1 MRTLLLL
8 ISILTSAAIVSAME
22 WPIEGTCSPCQC
34 SVQKSKYSYG
44 LVKLVNCS
52 GLGLTRLPARL
63 PRDLDCLDL
72 SNNNIDI
79 ATVDPVCDFE
89 FLQYLSLA
97 QNTFTSIDWYLF
109 SNCSLLRKLDLT
121 GSSIFHLK
129 NGSFTGLDNLQTI
142 YGLEAMSV
150 EVGVFMNLQKLKT
163 LELTFLGETIPEM
176 IFTGLIV
183 ETLHLTLYKVEK
195 IPQQLL
201 EFGEK
206 TLQVISIYGPE
217 VSFVYE
223 NFLRGLTVLR
233 KVHLNMPKLVSLP
246 ERIFNNFGV
255 VTEDSDPR
263 NLQEIVLMSM
273 NSVPGTIFNDLESLH
288 RLEIHDVNEITSS
301 DIFDD
306 LVNLEV
312 LDLTRSNINQI
323 PNGWFSNLY
332 SLKTLNLSQSN
343 LREIDEGSMDG
354 LINLKTLDLSMN
366 ALRSIPLKAF
376 DPLRKSVQN
385 LHLSGNILKEIDDQ
399 LFRNMLAL
407 QYLDLSDN
415 KISSVSS
422 DAFFDLKLLNSLQLQ
437 ENKLAYLPVNLFN
450 HQPNLQVL
458 HLGANSFQRFPVSVL
473 KSAGFLLRLYLD
485 DNKIPSAPP
494 SLSTDLP
501 YLEYLSVMNNPV
513 QCRCRLLSLRLYMP
527 NLYIDGI
534 CVAPRAYARS
544 HVMSFVVPENC
555 KGPRPIPEV
564 KPKIPE
570 ITFTSMPGPAPP
582 PAEKDYKENNYYY
595 GNNYYYYSDYYYQ
608 HDSNQYYVDLQS
620 DDKASS
626 SSIGDTGIGTRSW
639 KDQEV
644 SATTT
649 NATDRMTDAVTSS
662 LDSMMSQV
670 YSSGTSEPP
679 HLHGSTDVM
688 ISLPISPTPTL
699 TRVFE
704 NNETESLVVT
714 TSILK
719 AATGMSCT
727 SQTCSSD
734 PLYGHSY
741 ISDSETLDIER
752 RSCSDDS
759 CETMTTDVFSD
770 GPPPADSAAECDG
783 RSGSSSSSH
792 RTNNTEDVGKDMDRT
807 AVITSRLFSSSLR
820 GQSTKATGLPTS
832 SHIKISP
839 TSTVDMVDDNTAVLE
854 RPHGGTVTGLGTGL
868 SVTMKA
874 VVGVLGVGAFICI
887 CVTMWWLRNQVKTRR
902 MYEVT
907 PSSTVV

>member
-1 MRTLLLL
+1 MRTLILL
-8 ISILTSAAIVSAME
+8 ISILTLASIVTAME

-34 SVQKSKYSYG
+34 SVQTSKYSYG
-44 LVKLVNCS
+44 LMKLVNCS
-52 GLGLTRLPARL
+52 GLGLTGLPERL

-72 SNNNIDI
+72 SNNNFDI

-89 FLQYLSLA
+89 FLQDLSLA
-97 QNTFTSIDWYLF
+97 HNTFTSIDWYLF

-121 GSSIFHLK
+121 GSSIIHLK

-142 YGLEAMSV
+142 YGLEALSV
-150 EVGVFMNLQKLKT
+150 DVGVFMNLQKLKT
-163 LELTFLGETIPEM
+163 LEFTFLGETIPEM

-255 VTEDSDPR
+255 VSEDGDPR

-301 DIFDD
+301 GIFDD

-323 PNGWFSNLY
+323 PTGWFSNLY

-343 LREIDEGSMDG
+343 LREIEEGSMDG
-354 LINLKTLDLSMN
+354 LMNLKTLDLSMN
-366 ALRSIPLKAF
+366 ALRNIPLKAF

-415 KISSVSS
+415 KIASISSN
-422 DAFFDLKLLNSLQLQ
+422 AFSDLKLLNSLQLQ
-437 ENKLAYLPVNLFN
+437 ENKLAYLPVDLFN

-458 HLGANSFQRFPVSVL
+458 HLGANSFQRFPISVL
-473 KSAGFLLRLYLD
+473 KSAGFLLRLYLE

-544 HVMSFVVPENC
+544 HVMSFVVPDNC
-555 KGPRPIPEV
+555 KGPRPKPEV
-564 KPKIPE
+564 KPEIPE
-570 ITFTSMPGPAPP
+570 ITFTSMPAPAPP
-582 PAEKDYKENNYYY
+582 PAEKDYKENYYYY
-595 GNNYYYYSDYYYQ
+595 GNNYYYSDYYYQ
-608 HDSNQYYVDLQS
+608 YDTNQYYVDLQS
-620 DDKASS
+620 DEKAPSS
-626 SSIGDTGIGTRSW
+626 SVGVTGIGPRSW
-639 KDQEV
+639 KDHEV
-644 SATTT
+644 SVTAT
-649 NATDRMTDAVTSS
+649 NKTDRMIDAATSS
-662 LDSMMSQV
+662 LDSMMSQA
-670 YSSGTSEPP
+670 YSGGTSKPP
-679 HLHGSTDVM
+679 HLHGSTDVKL
-688 ISLPISPTPTL
+688 SLPISPTPPL

-704 NNETESLVVT
+704 SNETESLVVT
-714 TSILK
+714 ASIQEP
-719 AATGMSCT
+719 ATDTSCT
-727 SQTCSSD
+727 SHTSSLG

-741 ISDSETLDIER
+741 ISDSETLDKER
-752 RSCSDDS
+752 SSCSDDS
-759 CETMTTDVFSD
+759 CEIMATDVLPD
-770 GPPPADSAAECDG
+770 GPPPEDSAAEGDG
-783 RSGSSSSSH
+783 RTGSSSATH
-792 RTNNTEDVGKDMDRT
+792 RTKKTEDVGKDMDRT
-807 AVITSRLFSSSLR
+807 SRLYSMSSR
-820 GQSTKATGLPTS
+820 GQSTKAAGLPTS

-839 TSTVDMVDDNTAVLE
+839 TSTVNMVDDNTAVLE
-854 RPHGGTVTGLGTGL
+854 KPHGGPVTDGDTGL
-868 SVTMKA
+868 SITMKA

-887 CVTMWWLRNQVKTRR
+887 CGTMWWLRNQVKTRR